1 MKQKITERSQNTIL
15 FLTKFI
21 TILKYI
27 AFSTVLILLFYL
39 ATLKR
44 FLSSNRLKRITL
56 SVPN

>member
-27 AFSTVLILLFYL
+27 AFSTVFILAFSSGNTEELLIKQQ
-39 ATLKR
+39 AKAHHAKR
-44 FLSSNRLKRITL
+44 
-56 SVPN
+56 P